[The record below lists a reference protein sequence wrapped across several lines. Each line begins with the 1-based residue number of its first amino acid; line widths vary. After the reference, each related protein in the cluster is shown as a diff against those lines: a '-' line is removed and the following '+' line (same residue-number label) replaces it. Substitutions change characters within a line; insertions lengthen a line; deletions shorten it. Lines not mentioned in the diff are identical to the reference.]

1 MGRRSGHF
9 PRRSG
14 WERSHLHRAVASF
27 IALVLLAIAVV
38 TWAEYFQLCSC
49 LRPESEA
56 MPLTRGGVD
65 EAMHIRVVTAPRK
78 VLVIGNDRPEDLL

>member
-1 MGRRSGHF
+1 
-9 PRRSG
+9 
-14 WERSHLHRAVASF
+14 
-27 IALVLLAIAVV
+27 VV
-38 TWAEYFQLCSC
+38 TWAEYFQPCSC